1 MVTTEPA
8 ARDLLVGA
16 VFGVGGAWVS
26 ILERAQRLT
35 LKPFEPPSYFA
46 FQGATRIILGAVF
59 GVFIVIVLKAGLVLT
74 ILHDTSVVPLKF
86 DAEFLAVQDREGA
99 MDAYQD
105 VDRIVLRVFGTAH

>member
-74 ILHDTSVVPLKF
+74 ILHDTSWGLACAAFVAGASERLVPEMVRSIEGTYS
-86 DAEFLAVQDREGA
+86 AE
-99 MDAYQD
+99 
-105 VDRIVLRVFGTAH
+105 